1 MCLSVLRTQFSFTES
16 LSSEL
21 VEKADVVNLSM
32 GHVLL
37 SDNANISHVY
47 LLISGC
53 LRQIVSH
60 PTSENSQFTLSTYK
74 PPFLVRFNSYN
85 PDSLTSTFTAS
96 EDSLLLKFDT
106 TLFFYFYEK
115 YSEFSELFN
124 SHVFPSDIWPLLPFL
139 GGLTFPDDT
148 KLLKAYVSSLCERSL
163 SFYISPNSPVDNSLL
178 SSYQVFAAD
187 NSFLP
192 FGTSINFDSCSN
204 LLQDLVTP
212 LYVILFPLDL
222 SGESSL
228 AKPSLDLSI
237 DNLPNSTFAITP
249 PPSDSNN
256 NIDTGD
262 NDFPFRHYQSL
273 PGYISEAVSCF
284 KTVADLLNIPLKPD
298 LLERLL
304 RENSSKSDGIVS
316 LQLCAAVFESL
327 GLKTQLINLPISLLS
342 RIKTPSLILLDD
354 NELTVAIASK
364 SNKILV
370 SRPRT
375 CIESLSIDTFSS
387 LSADSETLPV
397 LTLFKTHRTPQK
409 KFTFKWFYPVI
420 KKNKKSLIEVLVASF
435 YVQLFVLMNPL
446 IIQQIIDKVIG
457 QNGVSTL
464 PVLAV
469 LLFSFSIFENLL
481 TAVRTNLFIETTN
494 RIDIT
499 LGEQVID
506 HLLRLPLTYFDKRPV
521 GELSSRLGELE
532 QIRSFLTGTALTVI
546 IDAVFSVLYI
556 IVMLFYSWILTIVAL
571 LVAPI
576 LALLTFS
583 LSPIIRSQLRSK
595 ANLNASTQNHLI
607 EVLTGIQTVKAQNF
621 ELNARWRW
629 KDRYSSYVAQGFKN
643 AVTSTTA
650 NALTQFLNQFSSL
663 AVLCVGA
670 YLVLQGDLSLGQLIA
685 FRIISGYVTTP
696 LLRLS
701 TLYQSFQQTSIS
713 LERLAD
719 IIDTPQESSDIDKKN
734 IPMPKINGHIEY
746 DDISFR
752 FGNSGPLQLSKI
764 NLDITAGDFVA
775 LVGQSGS
782 GKSTLAKL
790 LTRLY
795 EPDSGRILIDSLDIA
810 KVELY
815 SLRSQIGIV
824 PQDSLLFE
832 GTVHENIALS
842 NPEATTDEVISAAK
856 IACAHEFI
864 MGLPSGYASSV
875 GERGTS
881 LSGGQRQRIAIART
895 ILQDPQ
901 LLIMDEATSALDYQT
916 ERLVSLNLMEHFRG
930 RTVLFITHRLSS
942 ITHSDKI
949 IMMHQGQVD
958 EVGTHSQLLD
968 QKGRYYALFNQ
979 QGNL

>member
-1 MCLSVLRTQFSFTES
+1 MSVSRLQSFYPFSDELTAEIYKYSTELS
-16 LSSEL
+16 
-21 VEKADVVNLSM
+21 LSM
-32 GHVLL
+32 GEV
-37 SDNANISHVY
+37 
-47 LLISGC
+47 LISNDTSTQYLFLLVTGR

-60 PTSENSQFTLSTYK
+60 SSFGNKDFSLSTYT
-74 PPFLVRFNSYN
+74 PPFVAGY
-85 PDSLTSTFTAS
+85 STYLSGISSGSFTAA
-96 EDSLLLKFDT
+96 EDSLLLRIDSSVFFDLFSRHSELSDFIQSFLVIPDVWSILQT
-106 TLFFYFYEK
+106 QSHIRLPDSIKGLRSWISSLHSRSLAVTLFPG
-115 YSEFSELFN
+115 
-124 SHVFPSDIWPLLPFL
+124 VPSDLSVLRDYQ
-139 GGLTFPDDT
+139 TFAGDCN
-148 KLLKAYVSSLCERSL
+148 LYAYGTPL
-163 SFYISPNSPVDNSLL
+163 SFETLADLYPTLTSPLRLISLPKDLFDDASTETIPSKDPFVHSP
-178 SSYQVFAAD
+178 
-187 NSFLP
+187 
-192 FGTSINFDSCSN
+192 
-204 LLQDLVTP
+204 
-212 LYVILFPLDL
+212 
-222 SGESSL
+222 
-228 AKPSLDLSI
+228 
-237 DNLPNSTFAITP
+237 TP
-249 PPSDSNN
+249 PTVDTDKTHSDSDKSGLDDP
-256 NIDTGD
+256 I
-262 NDFPFRHYQSL
+262 PFRHYQSL
-273 PGYISEAVSCF
+273 PGYVSETVSCF
-284 KTVADLLNIPLKPD
+284 RTVADQLNIPLKPD
-298 LLERLL
+298 LLERILS
-304 RENSSKSDGIVS
+304 EQASKSDGVIS
-316 LQLCAAVFESL
+316 LQLCAALFESL
-327 GLKTQLINLPISLLS
+327 GLKTQLISIPISLIT
-342 RIKTPSLILLDD
+342 RIKTPSILLFDG
-354 NELTVAIASK
+354 NEMTVALAAK
-364 SNKILV
+364 PNKLLV

-375 CIESLSIDTFSS
+375 AIETISIDQLTS
-387 LSADSETLPV
+387 LFPDTESIPI

-409 KFTFKWFYPVI
+409 KFTFKWFFPVI
-420 KKNKKSLIEVLVASF
+420 RKNKKSLIEVLIASLF
-435 YVQLFVLMNPL
+435 VQLFVLMNPL

-457 QNGVSTL
+457 QNGTSTL

-469 LLFSFSIFENLL
+469 LLFSFSIFENVL
-481 TAVRTNLFIETTN
+481 TAVRTNLFIDTTN

-506 HLLRLPLTYFDKRPV
+506 HLLRLPLSYFDKRPV

-556 IVMLFYSWILTIVAL
+556 IVMLFYSWVLTIVAL
-571 LVAPI
+571 LVAPV

-629 KDRYSSYVAQGFKN
+629 KDRYSSYVAEGFKN

-650 NALTQFLNQFSSL
+650 NGLTQFLNQFSSL
-663 AVLCVGA
+663 SVLCVGA
-670 YLVLQGDLSLGQLIA
+670 YLVLQGELSLGQLIA

-719 IIDTPQESSDIDKKN
+719 IIDTPQESTDLDKKN
-734 IPMPKINGHIEY
+734 IPMPKIAGHIVY
-746 DDISFR
+746 DDVSFR
-752 FGNSGPLQLSKI
+752 FLNTGPLQLSKI
-764 NLDITAGDFVA
+764 HLEIESGEFVA

-795 EPDSGRILIDSLDIA
+795 EPNSGRILIDSLDIS

-832 GTVHENIALS
+832 GTVQENIALS
-842 NPEATTDEVISAAK
+842 NPEASSDEVIAASK

-864 MGLPSGYASSV
+864 MSLPSGYASSV
-875 GERGTS
+875 GERGTA

-916 ERLVSLNLMEHFRG
+916 ERLVSLNLMQHFRG

-958 EVGTHSQLLD
+958 EVGTHDELSNR
-968 QKGRYYALFNQ
+968 KGRYYALFNQ
-979 QGNL
+979 QGNS